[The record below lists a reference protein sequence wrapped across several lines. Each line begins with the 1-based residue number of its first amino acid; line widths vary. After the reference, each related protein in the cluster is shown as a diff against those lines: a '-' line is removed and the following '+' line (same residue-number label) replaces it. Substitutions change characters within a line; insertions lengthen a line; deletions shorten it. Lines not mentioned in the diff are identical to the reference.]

1 MHRILFVSIA
11 ALVALGPLRAQQK
24 TESPA
29 SPEIEKTIINIEDE
43 KDRAMQTR
51 DMAVLDRIYAD
62 DLVFVNAKGQVLTKA
77 QRMKE
82 FESEKVKYLSFDQGD
97 YRFHIYG
104 DTVVLTG
111 RSNSVVNYHGTV
123 NSVPRRF
130 TSVYTK
136 LKGQWR
142 LVAHQATLITE

>member
-1 MHRILFVSIA
+1 VHRILFVSIA
-11 ALVALGPLRAQQK
+11 ALVALGSLSAQQK
-24 TESPA
+24 AESPA
-29 SPEIEKTIINIEDE
+29 NPEIEKTIINIEDE

-136 LKGQWR
+136 LNGQWR